1 MIGSKLKEL
10 KELRKMTTNEISKK
24 SGIPA
29 STISRIL
36 SEQTESA
43 SFDNVCGIVIAL
55 EGSIDELV
63 GISRTQKDKHSEELF
78 DLYKDELKHER
89 KLNRKLITLL
99 VIVFL
104 ILFFV
109 MIFDVLNGGI
119 GFVRY

>member
-1 MIGSKLKEL
+1 MIGNKLKEL
-10 KELRKMTTNEISKK
+10 KELKKMSTNEISKK

-55 EGSIDELV
+55 EGSVDELI
-63 GISRTQKDKHSEELF
+63 GIPGAQKEHSEELV

-89 KLNRKLITLL
+89 KLNRRLITLL

-104 ILFFV
+104 ILFFLMV
-109 MIFDVLNGGI
+109 FDFLNGGI

>member
-1 MIGSKLKEL
+1 MINNKLKEL
-10 KELRKMTTNEISKK
+10 KEESKMSTNEIAEK

-29 STISRIL
+29 STVSQIL
-36 SEQTESA
+36 SGRTENA

-55 EGSIDELV
+55 DGSVDELV
-63 GISRTQKDKHSEELF
+63 GIPSVQKDCSGELV

-104 ILFFV
+104 IIFFIL
-109 MIFDVLNGGI
+109 IFDALNGRI
-119 GFVRY
+119 GYIRY

>member
-10 KELRKMTTNEISKK
+10 KELRKMSTNEISKR

-43 SFDNVCGIVIAL
+43 SFDNICGIAIAL
-55 EGSIDELV
+55 DGSIDELI
-63 GISRTQKDKHSEELF
+63 GISKTQKDKHSEELL

-109 MIFDVLNGGI
+109 MVFDVLNGGI
-119 GFVRY
+119 GYIRY

>member
-1 MIGSKLKEL
+1 MIGNKLKEL
-10 KELRKMTTNEISKK
+10 KELKKMSTNEISKK

-55 EGSIDELV
+55 EGSVDELV
-63 GISRTQKDKHSEELF
+63 GIPGTQKEHSEELV
-78 DLYKDELKHER
+78 DLYKDELEHER
-89 KLNRKLITLL
+89 KLNRRLITLL

-104 ILFFV
+104 ILFFLMV
-109 MIFDVLNGGI
+109 FDFLNGGI